1 MPKKMGELWLSRAD
15 PAAKIVV
22 VFFVHAL
29 RFCLETSLGG
39 VSFLN
44 RRAHRSGQDQAPSV
58 AGVSS
63 SIQVEAFSLFG
74 DNNIAV
80 APSISGSVS
89 KTAVARSEGVD
100 TPPHKKQ
107 THTRETPKTQ
117 PVKGK
122 KTMTNQRKPIS
133 TSSTFRKRAAEMCL
147 VCALALSGPTTVQS
161 YVL

>member
-1 MPKKMGELWLSRAD
+1 MLGLSRAD
-15 PAAKIVV
+15 TATRIVV
-22 VFFVHAL
+22 VFFAYAL
-29 RFCLETSLGG
+29 RFCLETSLSR
-39 VSFLN
+39 VSLFN

-58 AGVSS
+58 VGVSS
-63 SIQVEAFSLFG
+63 SIQVEAISLFG
-74 DNNIAV
+74 DNIITV

-89 KTAVARSEGVD
+89 KTVVARSEGVD

-107 THTRETPKTQ
+107 THTRKTPKTQ

-122 KTMTNQRKPIS
+122 KTMTKQRKPIF
-133 TSSTFRKRAAEMCL
+133 TSSTIRKSAAEMCL